1 MLGTAVA
8 GTAAAVTGITLQ
20 ANAPTGFGEVA
31 GGCQD
36 WTACA
41 GGCQD
46 WIACA
51 SRCQDWIACV
61 GDGAPINSWQRYGL
75 DWSKTPSPSDQ
86 ALHAWP
92 EARDY
97 PRTCPTGY
105 AELGNGPP
113 SCPASRQAVNTRF
126 RWMQENGQDPA
137 ARQRFNPIGGTG
149 PTGGEG
155 RPPMRSPPG
164 CGVGRDVRPHTCGT
178 NRTNADPSDTAGG
191 GRHQHRHRP
200 PAPAPAP
207 AAGRRPRRCRPAGD
221 VRRGLRSRP
230 LLFEPRLLQDVGNS
244 QRFRRSGLDG

>member
-1 MLGTAVA
+1 LLGTAVA

-41 GGCQD
+41 SRCQD
-46 WIACA
+46 WTACA
-51 SRCQDWIACV
+51 SRCQDWTACASRCQDWTACAGRCQDWIACV

-92 EARDY
+92 GVRDY

-137 ARQRFNPIGGTG
+137 ARQRFNPIGGSG

-155 RPPMRSPPG
+155 RPASGHRPG
-164 CGVGRDVRPHTCGT
+164 AESGETYGRILAGQIGLTPIRRTPRAAAGTRTGARTALPLVAGRDAVG
-178 NRTNADPSDTAGG
+178 
-191 GRHQHRHRP
+191 
-200 PAPAPAP
+200 
-207 AAGRRPRRCRPAGD
+207 PRATFGE
-221 VRRGLRSRP
+221 V
-230 LLFEPRLLQDVGNS
+230 
-244 QRFRRSGLDG
+244 